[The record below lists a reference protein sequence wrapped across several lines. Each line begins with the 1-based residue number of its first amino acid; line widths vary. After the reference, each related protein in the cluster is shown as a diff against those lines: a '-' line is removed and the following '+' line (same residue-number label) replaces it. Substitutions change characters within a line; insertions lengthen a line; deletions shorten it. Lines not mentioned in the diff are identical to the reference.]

1 MFILTVKGV
10 DISDISRFRQSSAT
24 LLLDS
29 HNSAVEI
36 EEEEHPGKVT
46 ALKEKER
53 EENYMNKAQAEKD
66 RVTRIRKAR
75 QSAEVIQ
82 RCWRRYIAKKRRKA
96 LR

>member
-1 MFILTVKGV
+1 MKGV
-10 DISDISRFRQSSAT
+10 NISDVSRFRE
-24 LLLDS
+24 
-29 HNSAVEI
+29 NSASYLLEPTHSSTLEI

-53 EENYMNKAQAEKD
+53 EENYMNKALVERD

-75 QSAEVIQ
+75 QSAEIIQ
-82 RCWRRYIAKKRRKA
+82 RCWRRYMAKKRRKA